1 MTLQK
6 GSLDMLKSMELQI
19 HRDLKKIDDIK
30 ERAANDKTGEEQK
43 LFKNTIRMLKSAFR
57 EEISQEEQREQE
69 RILEAIQ
76 ARRKL
81 DDLNSRKKIMGKA
94 GVFRSDKPAVK
105 VKAKK
110 EVIPQEQIDFIRF
123 IGEIAG

>member
-94 GVFRSDKPAVK
+94 AVFRSDKPVVK

-123 IGEIAG
+123 IGDIAG

>member
-1 MTLQK
+1 
-6 GSLDMLKSMELQI
+6 MLKSMELQI

-94 GVFRSDKPAVK
+94 AVFRSDKPVVK

-123 IGEIAG
+123 IGDIAG

>member
-30 ERAANDKTGEEQK
+30 ERAANDQTGEEQK
-43 LFKNTIRMLKSAFR
+43 LFKNTIRKLKSAFR

-94 GVFRSDKPAVK
+94 AVFRSDKPAVK

-110 EVIPQEQIDFIRF
+110 EVIPQEQIDFLRF
-123 IGEIAG
+123 IGDIAG

>member
-43 LFKNTIRMLKSAFR
+43 LFKNTIRKLKSAFR

-94 GVFRSDKPAVK
+94 AVFRSDKPAVK

-110 EVIPQEQIDFIRF
+110 EVIPQEQIDFLRF
-123 IGEIAG
+123 IGDIAG

>member
-94 GVFRSDKPAVK
+94 AVFRSDKPAVK

-123 IGEIAG
+123 ISFKPA

>member
-94 GVFRSDKPAVK
+94 AVFRSDKPAVK

-110 EVIPQEQIDFIRF
+110 EVIPQEQIDFLRF
-123 IGEIAG
+123 IGDIAG

>member
-94 GVFRSDKPAVK
+94 AVFRSDKPAVK